1 MRLVNSMYTSVQ
13 RNVRAGA
20 FWVQTRRYSEKN
32 ELLKEELRDYVDQVE
47 KHVFDFAAVKAYSTK
62 TDELEVYSQSES
74 FRSNNAGWRFKWFR
88 DSSASGDRRV
98 VTSFWIFEKGYD
110 AMRNYISGEDLHPSY
125 VSAFEALERFYTNKG
140 MYAISFHFLTDFIR
154 SELTSN

>member
-1 MRLVNSMYTSVQ
+1 MRLVNSIYTSVQ

-20 FWVQTRRYSEKN
+20 LWVQTRRYSEKN
-32 ELLKEELRDYVDQVE
+32 ELLKEELRDYVDQIE
-47 KHVFDFAAVKAYSTK
+47 KHVFDFGAVKAYSTK

-110 AMRNYISGEDLHPSY
+110 AIRNYISGEDLHPSY

-140 MYAISFHFLTDFIR
+140 MQLFFISKLISLDQ
-154 SELTSN
+154 SES

>member
-1 MRLVNSMYTSVQ
+1 MRLVNSIYTSVQ

-20 FWVQTRRYSEKN
+20 LWVQTRRYSEKN
-32 ELLKEELRDYVDQVE
+32 ELLKEELRDYVDQIE
-47 KHVFDFAAVKAYSTK
+47 KHVFDFGAVKAYSTK

-110 AMRNYISGEDLHPSY
+110 AIRNYVSGEDLHPSY
-125 VSAFEALERFYTNKG
+125 VSAFEALERFYINKG
-140 MYAISFHFLTDFIR
+140 MQLFFISKLISLDQ
-154 SELTSN
+154 SES

>member
-1 MRLVNSMYTSVQ
+1 MRLVNSIYTSVQ

-20 FWVQTRRYSEKN
+20 LWVQTRRYSEKN
-32 ELLKEELRDYVDQVE
+32 ELLKEELRDYVDQIE
-47 KHVFDFAAVKAYSTK
+47 KHVFDFGAVKAYSTK

-110 AMRNYISGEDLHPSY
+110 AIRNYVSGEDLHPSY
-125 VSAFEALERFYTNKG
+125 VSAFKAFERFYINKG
-140 MYAISFHFLTDFIR
+140 MQLFFISKLISLDQ
-154 SELTSN
+154 SES

>member
-1 MRLVNSMYTSVQ
+1 MRLVNSIYTSVQ

-20 FWVQTRRYSEKN
+20 FWVQTRSYSEKN
-32 ELLKEELRDYVDQVE
+32 EILKEELRDYVDQVE
-47 KHVFDFAAVKAYSTK
+47 KHVFDFGAVKAYSTK

-110 AMRNYISGEDLHPSY
+110 AIRNYVCGEDLHPSY

-140 MYAISFHFLTDFIR
+140 IQLFFISKLISLDQ
-154 SELTSN
+154 S

>member
-1 MRLVNSMYTSVQ
+1 MVMRLVNSIYTSVQ

-20 FWVQTRRYSEKN
+20 LWVQTRRYSEKN
-32 ELLKEELRDYVDQVE
+32 ELLKEELRDYVDQIE
-47 KHVFDFAAVKAYSTK
+47 KHVFDFGAVKAYSTK

-110 AMRNYISGEDLHPSY
+110 AIRNYVSGEDLHPSY

-140 MYAISFHFLTDFIR
+140 MQLFFISKLISLDQ
-154 SELTSN
+154 SES

>member
-1 MRLVNSMYTSVQ
+1 MRLVNSIYTSVQ

-20 FWVQTRRYSEKN
+20 LWVQTRRYSEKN
-32 ELLKEELRDYVDQVE
+32 ELLKEELRDYVDQIE
-47 KHVFDFAAVKAYSTK
+47 KHVFDFGAVKAYSTK
-62 TDELEVYSQSES
+62 TDELEIYSQSES

-110 AMRNYISGEDLHPSY
+110 AIRNYVSGEDLHPSY

-140 MYAISFHFLTDFIR
+140 IQLFFISKLISLDQ
-154 SELTSN
+154 SES

>member
-1 MRLVNSMYTSVQ
+1 MRLVNSIYTSVQ

-20 FWVQTRRYSEKN
+20 LWVQTRRYSEKN
-32 ELLKEELRDYVDQVE
+32 ELLKEELRDYVDQIE
-47 KHVFDFAAVKAYSTK
+47 KHVFDFGAVKAYSTK
-62 TDELEVYSQSES
+62 TDELEIYSQSES

-110 AMRNYISGEDLHPSY
+110 AIRNYVSGEDLHPSY

-140 MYAISFHFLTDFIR
+140 MQLFFISKLISLDQ
-154 SELTSN
+154 SES

>member
-1 MRLVNSMYTSVQ
+1 MVMRLVNSIYTSVQ
-13 RNVRAGA
+13 RNIRAGA
-20 FWVQTRRYSEKN
+20 LWVQTRRYSEKN
-32 ELLKEELRDYVDQVE
+32 ELLKEELRDYVDQIE
-47 KHVFDFAAVKAYSTK
+47 KHVFDFGAVKAYSTK

-110 AMRNYISGEDLHPSY
+110 AIRNYVSGEDLHPSY

-140 MYAISFHFLTDFIR
+140 MQLFFISKLISLDQ
-154 SELTSN
+154 SES

>member
-1 MRLVNSMYTSVQ
+1 MRLVNSIYTSVQ

-20 FWVQTRRYSEKN
+20 LWVQTRRYSEKN
-32 ELLKEELRDYVDQVE
+32 ELLKEELRDYVDQIE
-47 KHVFDFAAVKAYSTK
+47 KHVFDFGAVKAYSTK

-110 AMRNYISGEDLHPSY
+110 AIRNYVSGEDLHPSY

-140 MYAISFHFLTDFIR
+140 IQLFFISKLISLDQ
-154 SELTSN
+154 SES

>member
-1 MRLVNSMYTSVQ
+1 MVMRLVNSIYTSVQ

-20 FWVQTRRYSEKN
+20 LWVQTRRYSEKN
-32 ELLKEELRDYVDQVE
+32 ELLKEELRDYVDQIE
-47 KHVFDFAAVKAYSTK
+47 KHVFDCGAVKAYSTK

-110 AMRNYISGEDLHPSY
+110 AIRNYVSGEDLHPSY

-140 MYAISFHFLTDFIR
+140 MQLFFISKLISLDQ
-154 SELTSN
+154 SES

>member
-1 MRLVNSMYTSVQ
+1 MVMRLVNSIYTSVQ

-20 FWVQTRRYSEKN
+20 LWVQTRSYSEKN

-47 KHVFDFAAVKAYSTK
+47 KHVFDFGAVKAYSTK

-88 DSSASGDRRV
+88 DSSASGDKRV

-110 AMRNYISGEDLHPSY
+110 AIRNYVSGEDLHPSY

-140 MYAISFHFLTDFIR
+140 MQLFFISKLISLDQ
-154 SELTSN
+154 S

>member
-1 MRLVNSMYTSVQ
+1 MVMRLVNSIYTSVQ

-20 FWVQTRRYSEKN
+20 LWVQTRRYSEKN
-32 ELLKEELRDYVDQVE
+32 ELLKEELRDYVDQIE
-47 KHVFDFAAVKAYSTK
+47 KHVFDFGTVKAYSTK

-110 AMRNYISGEDLHPSY
+110 AIRNYVSGEDLHPSY

-140 MYAISFHFLTDFIR
+140 MQLFFISKLISLDQ
-154 SELTSN
+154 SES

>member
-1 MRLVNSMYTSVQ
+1 MVMWLVNSIYTSVQ

-20 FWVQTRRYSEKN
+20 LWVQTRRYSEKN
-32 ELLKEELRDYVDQVE
+32 ELLKEELRDYVDQIE
-47 KHVFDFAAVKAYSTK
+47 KHVFDFGAVKAYSTK

-110 AMRNYISGEDLHPSY
+110 AIRNYVSGEDLHPSY

-140 MYAISFHFLTDFIR
+140 MQLFFISKLISLDQ
-154 SELTSN
+154 SES

>member
-1 MRLVNSMYTSVQ
+1 MVMRLVNSIYTSVQ

-20 FWVQTRRYSEKN
+20 LWVQTRRYSEKN
-32 ELLKEELRDYVDQVE
+32 ELLKEELRDYVDQIE
-47 KHVFDFAAVKAYSTK
+47 KHVFDFGAVKAYSTK

-88 DSSASGDRRV
+88 DFSASGDRRV

-110 AMRNYISGEDLHPSY
+110 AIRNYVSGEDLHPSY

-140 MYAISFHFLTDFIR
+140 MQLFFISKLISLDQ
-154 SELTSN
+154 SES

>member
-1 MRLVNSMYTSVQ
+1 MRLVNSIYTSVQ

-20 FWVQTRRYSEKN
+20 LWVQTRRYSEKN
-32 ELLKEELRDYVDQVE
+32 ELLKEELRDYVDQIE
-47 KHVFDFAAVKAYSTK
+47 KHVFDFGAVKAYSTK
-62 TDELEVYSQSES
+62 TDELEIYSQSES

-110 AMRNYISGEDLHPSY
+110 AIRNYVSGEDLHPSY
-125 VSAFEALERFYTNKG
+125 VSAFEALERFYINKG
-140 MYAISFHFLTDFIR
+140 MQLFFISKLISLDQ
-154 SELTSN
+154 SES